1 MQTDFL
7 QYIFQAINNLLT
19 QNLGFF
25 DAMGQNLFRSFA
37 TILVAWFG
45 IKSALASASGRPSF
59 QFDHFASLL
68 LTISFG
74 FAMVNYYSTPIPG
87 VGVSFHNLVTNEA
100 QFLSTQIDQAQ
111 LQTVV
116 TQVADFESR
125 MDSPGWGDIL
135 GTAIYVIVTILLA
148 AAQAIAIVVIAYG
161 FIATAVCV
169 LVGPVFVPFFIVPK
183 MEWLFWGWFRCFIQ
197 YAFYQVIAAA
207 VVYVIGNLMLGALRL
222 PPAGTLSTVQLI
234 AWFPVLFI
242 TFLASIYVLLK
253 IPSLTNH
260 IFSGTAGGSSAGL
273 LDAPAAVLEQG
284 DVMDRDATFQDA
296 KRLYLE
302 QYGDPMVTNTYL
314 KIALALLSI
323 VCVALALIDL
333 RTIRTFQN
341 FRPLVIRIDDLG
353 RAEAINY
360 HNLEYKPQDAEAK
373 YFLSQFCA
381 LYYRRNRYTI
391 QDDFS
396 KSLYFLDGKLAD
408 GILDAYRKDDII
420 KKFITNTAAP
430 EIDVDVKKV
439 ALEEMQT
446 PPFRARVDFYM
457 VYYSPADHSELKR
470 DLYTA
475 NFVFVF
481 KSQVPNEL
489 IPINPLGMTITYFRE
504 DEAFK

>member
-25 DAMGQNLFRSFA
+25 DTMGQNLFRSFA
-37 TILVAWFG
+37 TILIAWFG

-87 VGVSFHNLVTNEA
+87 VGTSFHNLVTNEA

-116 TQVADFESR
+116 SQVADFESR
-125 MDSPGWGDIL
+125 MDSPSWGDIL
-135 GTAIYVIVTILLA
+135 GTAIYV
-148 AAQAIAIVVIAYG
+148 VVIDPACRGSGDRDCGYRLRFYCYCRLRARG
-161 FIATAVCV
+161 ARFHSVLYRPEDGVALLGLVSVLHSICV
-169 LVGPVFVPFFIVPK
+169 LPSHRRSGGLYHRK
-183 MEWLFWGWFRCFIQ
+183 SHAW
-197 YAFYQVIAAA
+197 
-207 VVYVIGNLMLGALRL
+207 RL
-222 PPAGTLSTVQLI
+222 
-234 AWFPVLFI
+234 
-242 TFLASIYVLLK
+242 
-253 IPSLTNH
+253 
-260 IFSGTAGGSSAGL
+260 
-273 LDAPAAVLEQG
+273 APAACGNAFDRAIDRLVSCPVYYVSRVDLRPSENPFPDEPHLQWHCRRIFRWTARRARCRSQQG
-284 DVMDRDATFQDA
+284 DVMDRDASFHDA

-314 KIALALLSI
+314 KIALALLSV

-408 GILDAYRKDDII
+408 GILDAYRKDDVI

-439 ALEEMQT
+439 ALEQMQT

-475 NFVFVF
+475 NFVFLF

-489 IPINPLGMTITYFRE
+489 IPINPLGITVTYFRE
-504 DEAFK
+504 DQAFK